1 MEVDMLTQQTVSQLK
16 ALKLDGMARA
26 FEEQLVMTAS
36 SSLSFEERF
45 GIVVDRELAW
55 RDTRRLER
63 LLKAAKLKNPQ
74 ACVEDIEFRQS
85 RGIDQRMIA
94 TLAGCDWVRHAQ
106 NLILT
111 GPTGAGKTWI
121 ACAFGQQACR
131 QGFSVF
137 YVRVGRL
144 FEELKI
150 AHGDGS
156 FTRRLAQLAKVDV
169 LLLDDWGLQ
178 DLDQGARNDLLEV
191 LDDRVGTRS
200 TVITSQLPLEHWHAW
215 LQDPTLADAILDR
228 LVHQAH
234 KLPLKGESM
243 RKTNIKPDSNSAT

>member
-26 FEEQLVMTAS
+26 FEEQLGLTAS

-74 ACVEDIEFRQS
+74 ACVEDIEYRQS

-156 FTRRLAQLAKVDV
+156 FSRRLAQLAKADV

>member
-1 MEVDMLTQQTVSQLK
+1 MLMQQTVSQLK
-16 ALKLDGMARA
+16 TLKLDGMARA
-26 FEEQLVMTAS
+26 FEEQVTLSAN
-36 SSLSFEERF
+36 SSLSFDERF
-45 GIVVDRELAW
+45 GMIVDRELAW

-63 LLKAAKLKNPQ
+63 LLKTAKLKNAQ
-74 ACVEDIEFRQS
+74 ACVEDIDYRQS
-85 RGIDQRMIA
+85 RGLDQRLVA
-94 TLAGCDWVRHAQ
+94 TLASGDWIRHAQ

-131 QGFSVF
+131 QGFSVL

-156 FTRRLAQLAKVDV
+156 FSRRLAQLAKMDV

-178 DLDQGARNDLLEV
+178 DLDQGACNDLLEV

-200 TVITSQLPLEHWHAW
+200 TIITSQLPLEHWHAW

-243 RKTNIKPDSNSAT
+243 RKSDSKPSIAAPL